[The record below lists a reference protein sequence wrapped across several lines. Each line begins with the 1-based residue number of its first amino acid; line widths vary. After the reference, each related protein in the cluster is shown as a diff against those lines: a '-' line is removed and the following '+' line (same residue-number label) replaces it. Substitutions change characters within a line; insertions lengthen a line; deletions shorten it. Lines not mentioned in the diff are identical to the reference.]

1 MIDPSGVIAVYY
13 MLLYD
18 VVPDY
23 LERRVPLRK
32 GHLKLAK
39 EAHARGE
46 LLLAGAFADPGDG
59 AALVFVA
66 SDRFVAERFAR
77 NDPYVM
83 EGLVREWKVRK
94 WNVVVGGE

>member
-1 MIDPSGVIAVYY
+1 

-23 LERRVPLRK
+23 LERRVPLREA
-32 GHLKLAK
+32 HLKLAK
-39 EAHARGE
+39 DAHARGE
-46 LLLAGAFADPGDG
+46 LLLAGAFADPVDG
-59 AALVFVA
+59 AALVFVG

-77 NDPYVM
+77 NDPYVT
-83 EGLVREWKVRK
+83 EGLVRDWKVRK

>member
-1 MIDPSGVIAVYY
+1 MAVYY

-23 LERRVPLRK
+23 LERRGPLRE
-32 GHLKLAK
+32 GHLQLAR

-46 LLLAGAFADPGDG
+46 LLLAGAFADPVDG
-59 AALVFVA
+59 ATLVFVA
-66 SDRFVAERFAR
+66 NDRFVAERFAR
-77 NDPYVM
+77 NDPYVR
-83 EGLVREWKVRK
+83 EGLVRDWKVRK

>member
-1 MIDPSGVIAVYY
+1 MYF

-23 LERRVPLRK
+23 LKRRVPLREAR
-32 GHLKLAK
+32 LKLAR
-39 EAHARGE
+39 EAHARGV
-46 LLLAGAFADPGDG
+46 LLLAGAFADPVDG
-59 AALVFVA
+59 AAFVLVA
-66 SDRFVAERFAR
+66 NDRFVAERFAR

-94 WNVVVGGE
+94 WNDVVGGE